1 MIYQL
6 KDCRTGE
13 KAVYKTTVE
22 ITEKEDI
29 LTFRFTAENCQF
41 YCPYPF
47 FNGIHTEGDAFEIII
62 GSDPNKK
69 CYYELEIS
77 PLGDVMQCEMH
88 YHGRDEEGEPILDWE
103 LLSPPFAVGKAEK
116 TENGYI
122 SEISFDKKNISKAGE
137 EIYFNVFRT
146 ETDGGEMEKHLFALN
161 PTMMGKFHIIEK
173 YLPLKDY
180 VNK

>member
-1 MIYQL
+1 MIYEL
-6 KDCRTGE
+6 KNCRTGE
-13 KAVYKTTVE
+13 KAVYKSTVE

-41 YCPYPF
+41 YCPNPG

-62 GSDPNKK
+62 GSDPERK

-77 PLGDVMQCEMH
+77 PLGDIMQCEMH
-88 YHGRDEEGEPILDWE
+88 YHGLDSDGDPDLDWDLIDE
-103 LLSPPFAVGKAEK
+103 PFAFGKAEK
-116 TENGYI
+116 TETGYI
-122 SEISFDKKNISKAGE
+122 AELSFDKKKISKQNE

-146 ETDGGEMEKHLFALN
+146 ETDGGETEKHLFALN
-161 PTMMGKFHIIEK
+161 PTMVGKFHIIEK
-173 YLPLKDY
+173 YLFLKDY